1 MRRLKNG
8 LLVALTLL
16 LVTAGAVMPEAVS
29 YLQDIYGANLEERLA
44 FDSFSLTL
52 RQESD
57 LGGTL
62 KLIAGADYYVEE
74 AKASE
79 DIRLSEK
86 DALEAAQDV
95 LILLANHGL
104 LDKNA
109 AGPRSTPSVWPQTL
123 ISTDGTSAI
132 PMWTVSW
139 QDNPEYVWLDDASGM
154 AVMITVSCLSYSTQ
168 YIYNVTSEPIYAQ
181 AENWRSFL
189 EDYYGT
195 EVQITDEEW
204 FDSAVRFALTFP
216 LGEGGDQEQPLFQM
230 DLYIYFADG
239 FTMLSPYIWPYQAS
253 AHS

>member
-44 FDSFSLTL
+44 CDSFSLTL

-79 DIRLSEK
+79 DIRLSEQ

-95 LILLANHGL
+95 LVLLVNHGL
-104 LDKNA
+104 LNKNA
-109 AGPRSTPSVWPQTL
+109 AG
-123 ISTDGTSAI
+123 
-132 PMWTVSW
+132 
-139 QDNPEYVWLDDASGM
+139 
-154 AVMITVSCLSYSTQ
+154 
-168 YIYNVTSEPIYAQ
+168 
-181 AENWRSFL
+181 
-189 EDYYGT
+189 
-195 EVQITDEEW
+195 QIG
-204 FDSAVRFALTFP
+204 R
-216 LGEGGDQEQPLFQM
+216 
-230 DLYIYFADG
+230 
-239 FTMLSPYIWPYQAS
+239 
-253 AHS
+253 AHV